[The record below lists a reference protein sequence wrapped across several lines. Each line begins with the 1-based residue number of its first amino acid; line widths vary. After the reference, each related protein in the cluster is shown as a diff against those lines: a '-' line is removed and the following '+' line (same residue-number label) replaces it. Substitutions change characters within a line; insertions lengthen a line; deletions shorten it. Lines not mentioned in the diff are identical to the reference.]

1 MAKRRKVAAPSA
13 EDLDRIEEEF
23 RRETLTKPGIMAPI
37 SQVASE
43 AAHAKAIEPTETR
56 AEQAR
61 DKRDADALREALGQG
76 RVIMDLPVEQIKDD
90 AMVRDRM
97 VMDSGELEELKISI
111 AAHGL
116 RLPVEVFDRREMPNV
131 DDAEAKPFGLL
142 SGYRR
147 LTAIRD
153 LYALTGDEKYRT
165 IKALTRDPEAL
176 GGAFAAMVEENEI
189 RASLSHFERGRIAVI
204 AAQQGVFA
212 GTEQAV
218 AALFSAASKAKRS
231 KIRSFSLIFEELGD
245 MLAFPEGLK
254 ERDGLRLATALRH
267 GGEAQLRDALG
278 QIEASSSDEEW
289 AILEPV
295 VTKLEAVGRPPSR
308 GGRPKRAGAN
318 PAWQRAEALHLST
331 GITLRRLSDRD
342 GHLIRIEGKAVDA
355 DMIESAMQHL
365 ADLLEK

>member
-13 EDLDRIEEEF
+13 EDLNRIEEEF
-23 RRETLTKPGIMAPI
+23 RRETLTKPGAMAPI

-43 AAHAKAIEPTETR
+43 TAHAQPIEPAETR

-61 DKRDADALREALGQG
+61 DKRDAEELRVARGQG
-76 RVIMDLPVEQIKDD
+76 RVIVDLPIGQIKDD

-97 VMDSGELEELKISI
+97 VMDSAEMEELKLSI

-116 RLPVEVFDRREMPNV
+116 RLPVEVFDRREAVNA
-131 DDAEAKPFGLL
+131 DDTDSKPYGVL

-147 LTAIRD
+147 LTAFRD
-153 LYALTGDEKYRT
+153 LYALTRDEKYST
-165 IKALTRDPEAL
+165 IKALIRDPDAL

-189 RASLSHFERGRIAVI
+189 RAGLSHFERGRIAVI
-204 AAQQGVFA
+204 AAQQGVFT

-267 GGEAQLRDALG
+267 GGESQLREALG
-278 QIEASSSDEEW
+278 QIEVDSSAEEW

-295 VTKLEAVGRPPSR
+295 VARMEAVDKPTNR
-308 GGRPKRAGAN
+308 GGRPKRTAAN
-318 PAWQRAEALHLST
+318 PGWQGAEALHLST

-355 DMIESAMQHL
+355 EMIELAMQRL
-365 ADLLEK
+365 ADLLEG